1 MEVERDKEN
10 KTDKLLTIFGV
21 ALGGGGGLDWTGG
34 SDDVREV
41 GGHRIL
47 HRSNCQDFLMIWD
60 AGGSDLEWTGVEGRS
75 TARRHPGFLAL

>member
-47 HRSNCQDFLMIWD
+47 HRSN
-60 AGGSDLEWTGVEGRS
+60 
-75 TARRHPGFLAL
+75 